1 MSMGQTT
8 RKSHKRLATF
18 AALLTAGVLLAGC
31 AANNRETVRPSDDR
45 TGAARG
51 VPAEA
56 YVVAEGK
63 PPLSFLY
70 SGHGGT
76 LYVYDQ
82 TSDALIHTAD
92 FGPNL
97 STTGGIVMIDVER
110 KMLVLNDANK
120 NSVTLVSQIDPSHR
134 FTMWFLPPPGARPG
148 QRNEGVQ

>member
-1 MSMGQTT
+1 MHSVRHLT
-8 RKSHKRLATF
+8 SL
-18 AALLTAGVLLAGC
+18 AALLATAALLVGC
-31 AANNRETVRPSDDR
+31 SPSKPVVVHPSSDR

-56 YVVAEGK
+56 QVVAEGV

-92 FGPNL
+92 FGPNM
-97 STTGGIVMIDVER
+97 STAGGIVKIDVER
-110 KMLVLNDANK
+110 KALVLDDANK
-120 NSVTLVSQIDPSHR
+120 NSVTLVGAVDPKHR
-134 FTMWFLPPPGARPG
+134 YTMWFMPPGPPG
-148 QRNEGVQ
+148 GRKGSDGP

>member
-1 MSMGQTT
+1 M
-8 RKSHKRLATF
+8 RKARHLTSL
-18 AALLTAGVLLAGC
+18 AALLGIGVWVAGC
-31 AANNRETVRPSDDR
+31 ASSKPAEVHPSSDR

-56 YVVAEGK
+56 QVVAEGV

-92 FGPNL
+92 FGPNM
-97 STTGGIVMIDVER
+97 STAGGIVMIDAER
-110 KMLVLNDANK
+110 KALVLNDSNK
-120 NSVTLVSQIDPSHR
+120 NSVTLVASIDPRHR
-134 FTMWFLPPPGARPG
+134 YTMWFMPPGPPG
-148 QRNEGVQ
+148 GRKGGDSGP

>member
-1 MSMGQTT
+1 
-8 RKSHKRLATF
+8 LA
-18 AALLTAGVLLAGC
+18 AALLLAGC
-31 AANNRETVRPSDDR
+31 SPSKPAVVRPSSDR

-56 YVVAEGK
+56 QVVAEGV

-92 FGPNL
+92 FGPNM
-97 STTGGIVMIDVER
+97 STTGGIVMIDADR
-110 KMLVLNDANK
+110 RALVLNDANK
-120 NSVTLVSQIDPSHR
+120 NSVTLVASVDPKHR
-134 FTMWFLPPPGARPG
+134 YTMWFMPPGPPG
-148 QRNEGVQ
+148 GRKGTE

>member
-1 MSMGQTT
+1 MRQVQTT
-8 RKSHKRLATF
+8 SHLRLLAKSTMLGIV
-18 AALLTAGVLLAGC
+18 LLLAGC
-31 AANNRETVRPSDDR
+31 ASNKRDVVRPSDDR

-56 YVVAEGK
+56 QVVAEGK

-92 FGPNL
+92 FGPNV
-97 STTGGIVMIDVER
+97 STAGGIVMIDVDR
-110 KMLVLNDANK
+110 KALVLNDANK
-120 NSVTLVSQIDPSHR
+120 NSVTLVSQVDPNHR
-134 FTMWFLPPPGARPG
+134 YTMWFLPPGSRPG
-148 QRNEGVQ
+148 QRTENVP

>member
-1 MSMGQTT
+1 MHEVMHEVMHSARHRT
-8 RKSHKRLATF
+8 SL
-18 AALLTAGVLLAGC
+18 AALLAAGLLLAGC
-31 AANNRETVRPSDDR
+31 ASKTVVVHPSSDR

-56 YVVAEGK
+56 QVVAEGV

-92 FGPNL
+92 FGPNM
-97 STTGGIVMIDVER
+97 STTGGIVMIDAEKR
-110 KMLVLNDANK
+110 SLVLNDANK
-120 NSVTLVSQIDPSHR
+120 NSVTLVASVDPKHR
-134 FTMWFLPPPGARPG
+134 YTMWFMPPGPPG
-148 QRNEGVQ
+148 GRKGADSP